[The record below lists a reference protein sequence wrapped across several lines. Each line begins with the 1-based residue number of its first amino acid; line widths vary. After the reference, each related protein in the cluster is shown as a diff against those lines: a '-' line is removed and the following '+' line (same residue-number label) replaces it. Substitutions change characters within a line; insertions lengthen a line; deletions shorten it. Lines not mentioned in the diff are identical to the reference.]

1 MLQTH
6 GLRCERNRRIL
17 FEDLSFDVG
26 AGQVLRIEGGN
37 GSGKTTLLRILC
49 GLFADYE
56 GEVAWDLPAYPL
68 YLGHKPGVKDLL
80 TPAENLAWL
89 ARLYGTPAASGAVK
103 EALATV
109 GLAGFENT
117 PAGSLSEGQRKRV
130 NLARLF
136 LLDSPAWILD
146 EPFSAIDVAGVERLQ
161 QAITEQV
168 QKGGVVLLTSHQPLV
183 VEAEVTTLRLGN
195 K

>member
-6 GLRCERNRRIL
+6 GLGCERNRRIL
-17 FEDLSFDVG
+17 FEDLSFQVN

-49 GLFADYE
+49 GLFTDFE
-56 GEVAWDLPAYPL
+56 GEVSWDLPAYPL

-80 TPAENLAWL
+80 TPMENLAWL
-89 ARLYGTPAASGAVK
+89 ARLYGTPVPEAAVR
-103 EALATV
+103 EALAIV
-109 GLAGFENT
+109 GLNGYENT

-136 LLDSPAWILD
+136 LLDSPAWVLD

-161 QAITEQV
+161 QAIAAQA
-168 QKGGVVLLTSHQPLV
+168 QKGGIVLLTSHQALV
-183 VEAEVTTLRLGN
+183 VDAEVTTLRLGTT
-195 K
+195 